1 MALLSPGV
9 QVSITDES
17 FSTGA
22 GPGTVPLVFIAT
34 KQDKTTPD
42 GTATAVGTTAANANN
57 LYLISSQRELLQTF
71 GNPDFNEVGGSAQ
84 NGYPLNEYGLLA
96 AYSYLGVANRAYV
109 IRADI
114 DLNDLDPTT
123 TEPTSDPADN
133 LYWVDLNNFVPG
145 IFQWNAAESLWQER
159 VVTVVVNADLTTW
172 DKAANTT
179 GFQVGDI
186 IAVWYPTGVDTTNG
200 LHLEYFALNGTA
212 DAWLKLDT
220 TDIPNSTFW
229 GEHYNIPSS
238 PADND
243 YWIKT
248 TTPNAGLAINVKQ
261 FDSALGQFVDLGTAG
276 VYNNTQAYY
285 TSAGVDANAVAA
297 GTVVGIVDS
306 SNTAVNVNTA
316 SVDIVLQAHNGN
328 TTVVGTATTSVQAS
342 GGAQPA
348 TELVDI
354 TVGATVIQ
362 VDLNTV
368 DITAGD
374 GAQVAALIN
383 ASANA
388 PGRLLASTNTAGDTI
403 ILTSLTGE
411 DITVANATGAVN
423 NPVSFFGFVDG
434 DTFSNFAAIT
444 YEASLTQPS
453 GTAAYGTYWY
463 DPSFTVDLME
473 KGTTTW
479 VEIDPATVYVQSDAP
494 ASPSAGDLWVE
505 TDSGTAYPVIYR
517 RNTGNT
523 AWVQLDNTDQTTASG
538 VVFADARASENVPAV
553 PVGAAD
559 ASNTLDTDAP
569 DPAIYPVG
577 MLLWNSRASGRNV
590 KVWTQDATA
599 LSTAPTVLLDR
610 WVSASGNAND
620 GSLITGA
627 AAQKQV
633 VIEALASTLTANEDV
648 RNDTIF
654 YNLIA
659 APGFPE
665 LMDEMLSLNV
675 DRKEQ
680 AFVIGDTPFS
690 LSSDTTSLQEWATN
704 TNNAA
709 GNGDD
714 GLVSADPYLGVYY
727 PSGLATNVDGSE
739 VVVPASHMVLRQ
751 LAYNDQVAYPWFAP
765 AGFARG
771 TISNATAV
779 GYLDSED
786 EFVTVTLNEGQRDT
800 LYNNN
805 VNPIATLPG
814 RGIVIWG
821 QKTRNATAGALDRVN
836 VARLVNYIRYQADVL
851 AQPFLFEPND
861 RVTRD
866 AVKEAF
872 DSFLAELVT
881 LRGVTDFLVVVDES
895 NNTPARIDRNELWV
909 DIAIQPTKAVE
920 FIYIP
925 IRLRNTGADLQPGA

>member
-1 MALLSPGV
+1 
-9 QVSITDES
+9 
-17 FSTGA
+17 
-22 GPGTVPLVFIAT
+22 
-34 KQDKTTPD
+34 
-42 GTATAVGTTAANANN
+42 
-57 LYLISSQRELLQTF
+57 
-71 GNPDFNEVGGSAQ
+71 
-84 NGYPLNEYGLLA
+84 
-96 AYSYLGVANRAYV
+96 
-109 IRADI
+109 
-114 DLNDLDPTT
+114 
-123 TEPTSDPADN
+123 
-133 LYWVDLNNFVPG
+133 
-145 IFQWNAAESLWQER
+145 
-159 VVTVVVNADLTTW
+159 
-172 DKAANTT
+172 
-179 GFQVGDI
+179 
-186 IAVWYPTGVDTTNG
+186 
-200 LHLEYFALNGTA
+200 
-212 DAWLKLDT
+212 
-220 TDIPNSTFW
+220 
-229 GEHYNIPSS
+229 
-238 PADND
+238 
-243 YWIKT
+243 
-248 TTPNAGLAINVKQ
+248 
-261 FDSALGQFVDLGTAG
+261 
-276 VYNNTQAYY
+276 
-285 TSAGVDANAVAA
+285 
-297 GTVVGIVDS
+297 
-306 SNTAVNVNTA
+306 
-316 SVDIVLQAHNGN
+316 
-328 TTVVGTATTSVQAS
+328 
-342 GGAQPA
+342 
-348 TELVDI
+348 
-354 TVGATVIQ
+354 
-362 VDLNTV
+362 
-368 DITAGD
+368 
-374 GAQVAALIN
+374 
-383 ASANA
+383 
-388 PGRLLASTNTAGDTI
+388 
-403 ILTSLTGE
+403 
-411 DITVANATGAVN
+411 
-423 NPVSFFGFVDG
+423 
-434 DTFSNFAAIT
+434 
-444 YEASLTQPS
+444 
-453 GTAAYGTYWY
+453 
-463 DPSFTVDLME
+463 ME